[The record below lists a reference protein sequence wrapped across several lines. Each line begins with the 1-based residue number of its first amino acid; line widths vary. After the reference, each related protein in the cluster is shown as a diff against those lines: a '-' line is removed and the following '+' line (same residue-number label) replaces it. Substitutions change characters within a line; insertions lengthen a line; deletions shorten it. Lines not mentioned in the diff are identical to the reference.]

1 MGAVLPPALEEL
13 SRLLGK
19 LRGVGQKTAQRLA
32 LQLLDSPD
40 EYLQTLGA
48 SVAGL
53 RERVRRCSRCRSLT
67 ERDPCSLCDDP
78 RRRDDSLCVVAH
90 VPDLF
95 AVEASGAFDGRY
107 FVLHGLLS
115 PLDDQGPDD
124 IETDA
129 LLARAADGKVQEVIL
144 ALPPSPEGEATGHYL
159 AERLRA
165 AGLPHVTRIAYGV
178 PHGSELGF
186 VDRVSM
192 AHALTRREEMSR

>member
-1 MGAVLPPALEEL
+1 MLPPALDEL
-13 SRLLGK
+13 ARLLGR

-40 EYLQTLGA
+40 DYLRALGA
-48 SVAGL
+48 SITEL
-53 RERVRRCSRCRSLT
+53 RERVRRCSRCRGLT
-67 ERDPCSLCDDP
+67 ENDPCPLCGDP
-78 RRRDDSLCVVAH
+78 RRRDELLCVVAH
-90 VPDLF
+90 VPDQA

-115 PLDDQGPDD
+115 PLDDSGPEE
-124 IETDA
+124 IEADR
-129 LLARAADGKVQEVIL
+129 LVERAGDGKVREVIL

-165 AGLPHVTRIAYGV
+165 AGVEKLTRIATGV
-178 PHGSELGF
+178 PHGADLGF

-192 AHALTRREEMSR
+192 AHALSRRHEVDK

>member
-1 MGAVLPPALEEL
+1 MLPPALDEL
-13 SRLLGK
+13 ARLLGR

-40 EYLQTLGA
+40 DYLRALGA
-48 SVAGL
+48 SIAEL
-53 RERVRRCSRCRSLT
+53 RDRVRRCSRCRGLT
-67 ERDPCSLCDDP
+67 ERDPCPTCSDP
-78 RRRDDSLCVVAH
+78 RRRDDVLCVVAH
-90 VPDLF
+90 VPDQS

-115 PLDDQGPDD
+115 PLDDSGPEE
-124 IETDA
+124 IEADR
-129 LLARAADGKVQEVIL
+129 LVERAADGKVREVIL

-165 AGLPHVTRIAYGV
+165 AGVERLTRIATGV
-178 PHGSELGF
+178 PHGADLGF

-192 AHALTRREEMSR
+192 AHALSRRHEVDK